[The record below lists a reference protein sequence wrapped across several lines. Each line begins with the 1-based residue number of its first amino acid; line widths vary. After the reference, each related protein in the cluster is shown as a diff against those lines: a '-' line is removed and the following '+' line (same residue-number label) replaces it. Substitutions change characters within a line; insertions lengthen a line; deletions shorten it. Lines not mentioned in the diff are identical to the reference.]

1 MCEGTVVRYGS
12 YYGKPN
18 RTIHLSDVQCSGDE
32 KDIVSCNFKKYSL
45 EEGKNKLNFINVA
58 GVKCHGQEVT
68 PLVSSFVPT
77 HPWPHSSMRPSTTH
91 MRESKAASQDP
102 TSIVLSVLVGILL
115 IAVFILLT
123 TSIIL
128 R

>member
-1 MCEGTVVRYGS
+1 MCVGTVIRYGS

-18 RTIHLSDVQCSGDE
+18 KTIHLSNVQCTGDE
-32 KDIVSCNFKKYSL
+32 KGIDSCNFKSYSL

-68 PLVSSFVPT
+68 SLSSFVPT

-91 MRESKAASQDP
+91 MRESKAASQDS

-115 IAVFILLT
+115 IAVFILLA
-123 TSIIL
+123 TSIML